1 MAPALVDQTRPR
13 GRIWRGPSG
22 TVDIHYRPIQPR
34 LDRDVTVAGQTAHGV
49 IIKALSTFD
58 TEGVDPVTSL
68 PTIDLSSHEPE
79 RNFRDTVFP
88 ASIVNLTRARTPGGV
103 QRQSLVLTAG
113 QYRPA
118 TPPGPTG
125 IERIVQ
131 SATFD
136 VLYSASSDFSPPGI
150 RLVNSTFAAG
160 VATIVVE
167 TTEPVRRVATIV
179 NDKVSWKFVEL
190 ANVAGTNRWTGTV
203 GAANAVEVG
212 AMAQDTAGNVGYS
225 FNKGFN
231 FTSVADAGGPD
242 ILIESPGEE
251 QIFTLGA
258 EARAS
263 YSCSDALGVV
273 SCVGTVPNGGL
284 LDTSSVGPKE
294 FTVTAT
300 DTGGRVTTET
310 RHYFVRYAFSG
321 FRPPIDNPPTINVAN
336 AGRTIPVKWQLR
348 TASGGFIRSLAAV
361 KKITVTV
368 IDCANRPADV
378 LPDQPAGSTSG
389 LTYDTAGEQFQ
400 FNWVT
405 QRSWAGTCRRLTIE
419 LDDGAKPFADF
430 SFR

>member
-1 MAPALVDQTRPR
+1 V
-13 GRIWRGPSG
+13 G
-22 TVDIHYRPIQPR
+22 
-34 LDRDVTVAGQTAHGV
+34 
-49 IIKALSTFD
+49 
-58 TEGVDPVTSL
+58 GVDPVTSL
-68 PTIDLSSHEPE
+68 PTIDLTSHEPE

-88 ASIVNLTRARTPGGV
+88 ASIVNLTRARTLGGV
-103 QRQSLVLTAG
+103 QRQLLVLTAG

-125 IERIVQ
+125 IERLVQ
-131 SATFD
+131 SATFE
-136 VLYSASSDFSPPGI
+136 VLYSTSTDFSPPGI

-167 TTEPVRRVATIV
+167 TTEPVRRVAAIV
-179 NDKVSWKFVEL
+179 NDTASWRFVEL
-190 ANVAGTNRWTGTV
+190 ANAPGTNRWTASVTSTV
-203 GAANAVEVG
+203 PVEVG

-231 FTSVADAGGPD
+231 FTSIADNGGPE
-242 ILIESPGEE
+242 ILIDSPGEG

-263 YSCSDALGVV
+263 YACSDPAGVV
-273 SCVGTVPNGGL
+273 SCVGTVPNNGL
-284 LDTSSVGPKE
+284 LDTSSVGTKE
-294 FTVTAT
+294 FTVRAT
-300 DTGGRVTTET
+300 DTGGRVTTVT
-310 RHYFVRYAFSG
+310 RQYVIRYAFSG

-348 TASGGFIRSLAAV
+348 NASGGSITSLAAV

-378 LPDQPAGSTSG
+378 LPDQPAGSSSG
-389 LTYDTAGEQFQ
+389 LSHDGSQYQ

-405 QRSWAGTCRRLTIE
+405 QRSWAGSCRRLTVE
-419 LDDGAKPFADF
+419 FDDGAKPYADF